1 METFS
6 FKIST
11 TEDEALNSLANRWK
25 CNRAE
30 AARRAL
36 NLANRKT
43 ESADF
48 SDITKAHLQEIV
60 SLQKESIHLL
70 KELAKFTPIVTKIN
84 HLEEFTVQAC
94 LSAGVLAK
102 QAGLFDAAR
111 DEYLSWKQNKE
122 NTK

>member
-11 TEDEALNSLANRWK
+11 TEDEALNSLTNRWK

-36 NLANRKT
+36 NLANSKT

-60 SLQKESIHLL
+60 SLQKQSLDLL
-70 KELAKFTPIVTKIN
+70 SDLAKFTPLTTRIN
-84 HLEEFTVQAC
+84 RLEEFTVQGC

-111 DEYLSWKQNKE
+111 DEYLSWKRNKE
-122 NTK
+122 ASK